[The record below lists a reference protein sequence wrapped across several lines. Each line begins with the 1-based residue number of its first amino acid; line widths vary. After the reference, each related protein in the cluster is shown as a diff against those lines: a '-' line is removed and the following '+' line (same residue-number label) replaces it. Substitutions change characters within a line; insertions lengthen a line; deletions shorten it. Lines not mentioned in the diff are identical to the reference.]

1 MMTGLHEPS
10 PANDLSAIRVRAR
23 RNARDAML
31 SFVQNPNRGSS
42 NSKQAA
48 QLLTRRKIKRNSRT
62 SQISSHEFNE
72 LVVALS
78 SWHAICIRRRR
89 VNVHRAILSPVTKS
103 VMIPG
108 EWKSCVLLDTFGKGT
123 KFFHSSKFLTP
134 RKFGALQWYSQQV
147 VDHEIETAKSSQMC
161 STGCKCF
168 SLRPL
173 FGLSMSEKFI
183 YGKKLFGSTGGCQ
196 VQDSHAE

>member
-1 MMTGLHEPS
+1 M
-10 PANDLSAIRVRAR
+10 
-23 RNARDAML
+23 
-31 SFVQNPNRGSS
+31 
-42 NSKQAA
+42 
-48 QLLTRRKIKRNSRT
+48 
-62 SQISSHEFNE
+62 
-72 LVVALS
+72 
-78 SWHAICIRRRR
+78 
-89 VNVHRAILSPVTKS
+89 
-103 VMIPG
+103 
-108 EWKSCVLLDTFGKGT
+108 LLDTFGKVTACHDSFPSEFQILSGLTCQGT